1 MRIFLTRSFQRFANK
16 ESIED
21 AVLRKAIGRADQG
34 LIDADLGGGVIKQR
48 IPRLNQGKSGGFRSV
63 IVYRTGEK
71 AFFVFG
77 FAKSGSDNITKDEL
91 AGFRELA
98 DVLLAYSELELDTA
112 LENKILTEVTHD
124 EQEIQE

>member
-1 MRIFLTRSFQRFANK
+1 M
-16 ESIED
+16 
-21 AVLRKAIGRADQG
+21 LRKAIGRADQG